1 MGAET
6 PNPNPSEGE
15 KVVERLSEF
24 ADMVA
29 LQPPILLLSGGV
41 AHAQSVMVNGRTIS
55 AHDIRHA
62 LALLSAKDARIMELT
77 AALEPFA
84 RAATRQPIM
93 AGRGSNTNYRT
104 PADTDPFVR
113 LMSWGDFRRASR
125 ALAASK
131 GVE

>member
-1 MGAET
+1 MT
-6 PNPNPSEGE
+6 SPPNPISPEEGK

-55 AHDIRHA
+55 AADIRHV
-62 LALLSAKDARIMELT
+62 LALLSAKDARIVELT

-84 RAATRQPIM
+84 RHTEALEGCGDAVEVWLYCTEHDM
-93 AGRGSNTNYRT
+93 WLAGDAPTAS
-104 PADTDPFVR
+104 
-113 LMSWGDFRRASR
+113 DFRR

-131 GVE
+131 EVET